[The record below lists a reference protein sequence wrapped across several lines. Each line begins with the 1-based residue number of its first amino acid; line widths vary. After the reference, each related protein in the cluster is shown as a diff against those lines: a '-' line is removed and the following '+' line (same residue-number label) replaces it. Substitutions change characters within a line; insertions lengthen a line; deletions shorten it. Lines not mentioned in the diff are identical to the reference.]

1 MASSNDCLLRQP
13 HTVEHA
19 GHSVLPGYRHAS
31 PMHVTEQVQHKVDFL
46 TVLHQENPHR
56 RFVLAGH
63 SVGAW
68 ICVEVS
74 DKMDQT

>member
-1 MASSNDCLLRQP
+1 M
-13 HTVEHA
+13 
-19 GHSVLPGYRHAS
+19 LPGYCHAS

-46 TVLHQENPHR
+46 TALHQENPQR

-74 DKMDQT
+74 VNMDQA